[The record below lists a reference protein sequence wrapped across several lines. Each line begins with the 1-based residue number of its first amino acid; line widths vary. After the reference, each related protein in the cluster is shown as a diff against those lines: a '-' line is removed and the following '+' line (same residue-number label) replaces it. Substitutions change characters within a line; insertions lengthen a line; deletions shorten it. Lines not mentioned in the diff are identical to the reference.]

1 MKKTKLILII
11 LTIFIVGMTM
21 GIAVSEPVNAKTFK
35 THGWK
40 YKVSDKK
47 WKTLKKQAK
56 KNWGGRGVGYSYKYV
71 KVTLHKKGHHNFKS
85 KLYCRYD
92 NYGAHPYLSN
102 APYK

>member
-1 MKKTKLILII
+1 MEHTKIMLVVLS
-11 LTIFIVGMTM
+11 IFVVGMTL
-21 GIAVSEPVNAKTFK
+21 GVVFSEPVDAKTFK
-35 THGWK
+35 TKGWK

-47 WKTLKKQAK
+47 WKKLKKQAK
-56 KNWGGRGVGYSYKYV
+56 KSWGGRGVGYSSKYV
-71 KVTLHKKGHHNFKS
+71 KVTLHKKGHHSFKS